1 MIGSV
6 VYMTEDIFTRTY
18 DFNIF
23 INSIGFPI
31 CVLLFMVI
39 LSIIYYRKRKNG
51 TKTSSLFFALMI
63 FIFIPLLFEIISYAA
78 VCFIPISFVHR
89 KLIIDICFRIFLISS
104 MFWIVIFT
112 YYVIILI
119 IKNVLK
125 KMQGDD
131 MQYLKYRIIAY
142 VVALVICSILGF
154 LLPYKITYSGSN
166 GTLFLYGLGYYI
178 LNLELMISFTILF
191 VVLLLYKKQIPNSYI
206 APFIIIFILYM
217 ALLTLAFA
225 SDYYSNNLVS
235 FFGFLT
241 AILFFTIESQDIQI
255 LTDYKR
261 NKELEEISNRNKQKL
276 LTNMSHEVRTPL
288 YNIMGYAE
296 IIKNNNI
303 SIEDKGLYLNNIDIS
318 ALTLKNIVNNIIDV
332 GDIQSGKSSLNNND
346 YSVKEL
352 YLKINSFVV
361 QNKKDNVVFTFD
373 YNHDIPSVLNGDAD
387 KIFKI
392 ITNIILNAYSC
403 VEYGEVKLNI
413 DGNKIDS
420 SNYEIIYNISNS
432 GHIMSQELFE
442 YDIDDYISNA
452 KKIDYVKLGF
462 VVAKKYV
469 ELLGGEIE
477 FINETGK
484 GTQYIIKFKDKVVND
499 SPVGNLI

>member
-1 MIGSV
+1 
-6 VYMTEDIFTRTY
+6 
-18 DFNIF
+18 
-23 INSIGFPI
+23 
-31 CVLLFMVI
+31 
-39 LSIIYYRKRKNG
+39 
-51 TKTSSLFFALMI
+51 
-63 FIFIPLLFEIISYAA
+63 
-78 VCFIPISFVHR
+78 
-89 KLIIDICFRIFLISS
+89 
-104 MFWIVIFT
+104 MFWITIFT

-119 IKNVLK
+119 IRNVFK

-131 MQYLKYRIIAY
+131 MQYLKYRIITYA
-142 VVALVICSILGF
+142 VAIIICTILGIV
-154 LLPYKITYSGSN
+154 LPYDVMFTGEN
-166 GTLFLYGLGYYI
+166 GTLFLFGTAFFV
-178 LNLELMISFTILF
+178 LNLELIISFLILF
-191 VVLLLYKKQIPNSYI
+191 VVLILYKKKIPNSYTL
-206 APFIIIFILYM
+206 PFVLLFVLYTS
-217 ALLTLAFA
+217 LFVLSFT
-225 SDYYSNNLVS
+225 SKYYSNNLAS

-318 ALTLKNIVNNIIDV
+318 ALTLKNIINNIIDV

-373 YNHDIPSVLNGDAD
+373 YNHDIPSVLNGDFD

-462 VVAKKYV
+462 IVAKKYV